1 MVLTN
6 DLLLGLLAG
15 VALTLI
21 IQQLMKVS
29 SSMLRPGCLLLLGL
43 GAGLFVLLAM
53 TGVIQV
59 QFLSSPGV

>member
-15 VALTLI
+15 VVLTLI

-29 SSMLRPGCLLLLGL
+29 SRMLRPGCLLLLGL
-43 GAGLFVLLAM
+43 GAGLFVLLAV

-59 QFLSSPGV
+59 QFLGLP